1 MDVVDL
7 ILVKLFVISIVM
19 EVNLKDLIRIGEIDS
34 VSYFEVF
41 RVFGVVFNKVKDLL
55 VRKSVEVVIK
65 VMLKLMKLDNVYFK
79 KYLVLLVKKLWVF
92 QEKIN
97 KLMKIIY
104 EFFEIVYVEDEEVLS
119 FKKKYWYVKNRFF
132 NKCLF

>member
-1 MDVVDL
+1 MGKEVNNVGMDVVDL

-92 QEKIN
+92 
-97 KLMKIIY
+97 
-104 EFFEIVYVEDEEVLS
+104 
-119 FKKKYWYVKNRFF
+119 
-132 NKCLF
+132 